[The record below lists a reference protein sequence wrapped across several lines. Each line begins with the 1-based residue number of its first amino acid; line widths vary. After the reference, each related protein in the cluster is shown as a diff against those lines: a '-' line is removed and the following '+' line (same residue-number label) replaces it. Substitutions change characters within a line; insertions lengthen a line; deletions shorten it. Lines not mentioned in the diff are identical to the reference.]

1 MATGRLTGKIAGPV
15 SGSDLSCRLPL
26 LVLFVSAAVWL
37 VLGSAFSLIASL
49 KFHSPNFLAD
59 CAWLTYGRVRPACN
73 NSLLYGFCLQAG
85 LGVALW
91 LFTRLGGTAL
101 AQRWLVTVGAILWNT
116 GVTVG
121 VLGILAGDSAGFEN
135 LEMPRYAALVLFLGY
150 LMVGLGGVL
159 TFHQRRQRALFASQW
174 FVLAALFW
182 FPWIYSTAELL
193 LVMFPV
199 RGVAQSVIAWWYTDN
214 IQLVWLGLVGVATV
228 FYFLPKLTER
238 ELHSGYLALFAFW
251 TLILFGSW
259 CGIPNSAPLPAWM
272 PALSTV
278 ASVLTIIPIVTVALN
293 IYGTLRGERGSV
305 GAWERGSVGTTLRRS
320 DAPRSD
326 AAILQFIGTGVIAFM
341 VAGLMNA
348 LGAPLHHSQVTDF
361 TWFIP
366 ARVQLGSYGF
376 FAMVMFGAM
385 YYIVPRLVGIEF
397 PSPKFIRAH
406 FWLALL
412 GLLLTVVP
420 LAIGG
425 IVQGLELQNA
435 TIPFTEV
442 VKATLPFLRVS
453 TLGDVLIALGHICF
467 LANLA
472 GLVARFSRARATA
485 AYAAATAGL
494 FESEGAKL

>member
-1 MATGRLTGKIAGPV
+1 MNDR
-15 SGSDLSCRLPL
+15 SCRLPL

-91 LFTRLGGTAL
+91 LFTRLGGTTL
-101 AQRWLVTVGAILWNT
+101 AQRWLVTVGAILWNA
-116 GVTVG
+116 GVTAG
-121 VLGILAGDSAGFEN
+121 VLGILAGDSTGFEN
-135 LEMPRYAALVLFLGY
+135 LEMPRYGALVLFLGY

-174 FVLAALFW
+174 FLLAALFW

-199 RGVAQSVIAWWYTDN
+199 RGVAQAVIAWWYSGN
-214 IQLVWLGLVGVATV
+214 LQVVWLGLVGVATV

-238 ELHSGYLALFAFW
+238 ELHSGYLAQFAFW

-293 IYGTLRGERGSV
+293 IYGTLRGGRRTLQPPASSLQPPVHRHWRDRLHGGGFDECTWRAAPSQPGDRFHLVHPCQSPARFLWLLCHGHVWRDLLYRAATSGNRVSV
-305 GAWERGSVGTTLRRS
+305 AQIHPSSFLAGAVGNPAHGCSVCHRRHRPGTRAAKCDDPLHGGRK
-320 DAPRSD
+320 SD
-326 AAILQFIGTGVIAFM
+326 AAFPAGQHTG
-341 VAGLMNA
+341 
-348 LGAPLHHSQVTDF
+348 
-361 TWFIP
+361 
-366 ARVQLGSYGF
+366 
-376 FAMVMFGAM
+376 
-385 YYIVPRLVGIEF
+385 
-397 PSPKFIRAH
+397 
-406 FWLALL
+406 
-412 GLLLTVVP
+412 
-420 LAIGG
+420 
-425 IVQGLELQNA
+425 
-435 TIPFTEV
+435 
-442 VKATLPFLRVS
+442 
-453 TLGDVLIALGHICF
+453 
-467 LANLA
+467 
-472 GLVARFSRARATA
+472 
-485 AYAAATAGL
+485 
-494 FESEGAKL
+494 